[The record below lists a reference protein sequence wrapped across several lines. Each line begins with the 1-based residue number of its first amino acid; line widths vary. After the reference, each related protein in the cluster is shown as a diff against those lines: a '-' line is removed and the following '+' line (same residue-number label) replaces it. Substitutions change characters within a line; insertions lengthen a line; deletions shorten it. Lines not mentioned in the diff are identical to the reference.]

1 MGTTEQPPPT
11 SHFVAHTGLKFTAT
25 SVLPSWV
32 PGAWFTSHTEKWKK
46 SRKRKRR
53 LWTQYNLS
61 EERLWSPV
69 LKWWRRLQ
77 VKAWALCLW
86 RAEESWAIACVV
98 VVTAVSRTIFSEI
111 QEAKSE
117 SFSSSLRA
125 KIRNLN
131 FEVKEEMKRAFRV
144 VRKLGRVIHPFS
156 RSH

>member
-1 MGTTEQPPPT
+1 M
-11 SHFVAHTGLKFTAT
+11 
-25 SVLPSWV
+25 
-32 PGAWFTSHTEKWKK
+32 
-46 SRKRKRR
+46 
-53 LWTQYNLS
+53 
-61 EERLWSPV
+61 
-69 LKWWRRLQ
+69 
-77 VKAWALCLW
+77 
-86 RAEESWAIACVV
+86 